1 MGRFVLLMLVT
12 LLPVVSLADGA
23 RDGTVNPGNAS
34 YLGPADPPSEEAEKQ
49 AELTAEL
56 KPEAPE
62 TEAEETEGQSG
73 TLEFYGPLAV
83 VNQHPPQTL
92 FLAPVPET
100 AEVLAAG
107 ESFLN
112 FKVDWTNVMI
122 RERDSGIIV
131 DFDFETMRLT
141 ADYHRGM
148 WGGEVSARVPYIA
161 RFHGLMDPII
171 ADWHKMFDLNN
182 GLRDTYPGGMYRYV
196 IATRDGFTYNDAGD
210 TSGFGDV
217 ALGYKYPLW
226 NANDSRNAAA
236 LRAGIKL
243 PTGDPDKALG
253 SGALDFSI
261 GGTYQRQLAP
271 KWRAYANLDYIFIGN
286 PEWEVAHQDTPV
298 ALVAVEYALKP
309 GTTFLAQYRL
319 HRNPL
324 IFGSYEA
331 DKDAQELALGFHRDL
346 GGGMVLSGGFNE
358 DLNPET
364 SPDFTLTTQLQIE
377 F

>member
-1 MGRFVLLMLVT
+1 
-12 LLPVVSLADGA
+12 
-23 RDGTVNPGNAS
+23 
-34 YLGPADPPSEEAEKQ
+34 
-49 AELTAEL
+49 
-56 KPEAPE
+56 
-62 TEAEETEGQSG
+62 
-73 TLEFYGPLAV
+73 
-83 VNQHPPQTL
+83 
-92 FLAPVPET
+92 
-100 AEVLAAG
+100 
-107 ESFLN
+107 
-112 FKVDWTNVMI
+112 
-122 RERDSGIIV
+122 
-131 DFDFETMRLT
+131 
-141 ADYHRGM
+141 M

-161 RFHGLMDPII
+161 RFHGVMDPVI

-210 TSGFGDV
+210 TSGIGDI

-226 NANDSRNAAA
+226 NANNGKSAAA
-236 LRAGIKL
+236 LRAGVKL
-243 PTGDPDKALG
+243 PTGDSDKALG
-253 SGALDFSI
+253 SGAMDFSI
-261 GGTYQRQLAP
+261 GSTYQRQLAP
-271 KWRAYANLDYIFIGN
+271 KWRAYANFDYVFIGN
-286 PEWEVAHQDTPV
+286 PDWDVPHQDTPV

-324 IFGSYEA
+324 VFGSYEA

-346 GGGMVLSGGFNE
+346 GSGMVLSGGFNE